1 MKLELTHG
9 KPSGI
14 CRKLLLWMARA
25 YDAGE
30 RDWLTNYV
38 VAKVCGCTEAE
49 VKQAVSQIRKLPAP
63 VTGHCIQTQR
73 CLHGKCGTFNEFRLT
88 DDGLLFALEAW
99 PKIVLDPMPG
109 EVVKQV
115 RGARGAEFLKVAN
128 ELRKHR
134 THKRRAA

>member
-9 KPSGI
+9 KPSGM

-38 VAKVCGCTEAE
+38 VARVCGCTEAE
-49 VKQAVSQIRKLPAP
+49 VKEAVALIRKLPAP

-73 CLHGKCGTFNEFRLT
+73 CLHGKCGTFSEFRLT
-88 DDGLLFALEAW
+88 DDGLLYALDAW
-99 PKIVLDPMPG
+99 PKLTLEEMPK

-115 RGARGAEFLKVAN
+115 RGAKGAEFLKVYN
-128 ELRKHR
+128 ERRRKQAHR
-134 THKRRAA
+134 KAA